1 MGNDIMRPAC
11 NFEPKYRV
19 TLLTREEW
27 TKGTGPPPVVKGLV
41 WYTDGRRMQDG
52 RTGAGVYGQ
61 SEGRRLSI
69 SLGKYV
75 TVFQAE
81 IYAIL
86 ACVCEIQNRGR
97 SEKYVSALIVK
108 RPWKHC
114 RP

>member
-1 MGNDIMRPAC
+1 MGNDIMRPTYNC
-11 NFEPKYRV
+11 EPKYRV
-19 TLLTREEW
+19 TLLTREEL

-41 WYTDGRRMQDG
+41 WYTDGSRIQDG
-52 RTGAGVYGQ
+52 RTGTGVYGQ
-61 SEGRRLSI
+61 SVGRRLSI

-75 TVFQAE
+75 TVFHAE

-86 ACVCEIQNRGR
+86 ACVCEIQNRAR

-108 RPWKHC
+108 RPWKHY